1 MLYEDV
7 KVIICKIMCISL
19 VKQDVVRW
27 LGVSKM
33 FCSSTSL
40 TIMMESIFSFLSSYF
55 SIIFLAKGKITK
67 CSLFLSLSQSCRAP
81 AVHLK

>member
-33 FCSSTSL
+33 FYSSTSL
-40 TIMMESIFSFLSSYF
+40 TMMMESIFSFLSPYF
-55 SIIFLAKGKITK
+55 FIIFLAKGQITK
-67 CSLFLSLSQSCRAP
+67 CSLFLSLSQSCCAP